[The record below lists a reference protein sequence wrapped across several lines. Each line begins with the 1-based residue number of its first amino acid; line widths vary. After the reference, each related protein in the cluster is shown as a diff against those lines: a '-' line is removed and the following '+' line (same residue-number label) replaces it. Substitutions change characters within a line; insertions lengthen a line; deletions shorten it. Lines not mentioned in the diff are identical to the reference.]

1 MKRILSVAYIRRAL
15 KIRISCRAPG
25 YLQSNT
31 IEAVNRIHDSG
42 SFIEATS
49 GTRHSMMVTNQRRTP
64 KRRTREPPHALLL
77 LLLPL
82 LLLLLLLLPSQFVQS
97 EEEHVRHPLPAEM
110 IFSASVA
117 NVLTGVTTTSTTN
130 TSKTATS

>member
-31 IEAVNRIHDSG
+31 IEAVNRIHDGG

-77 LLLPL
+77 LLP